1 MKPTLSVSE
10 TMKILGV
17 SQFVVLRAV
26 ARGELRSFRLGK
38 TIRIFREEVER
49 LIGRELTPDALA

>member
-49 LIGRELTPDALA
+49 LIGRELTHDALA

>member
-49 LIGRELTPDALA
+49 LIGRELTPDAFA